1 MGYNWSGSLDNEN
14 SSASVDIVFSN
25 SNRATDGDV
34 YDTTMRI
41 DKSFNYNAG
50 TIRINASGIKV
61 LDINTGK
68 DVQEFSSIGT
78 VSVGGSSKTLEVG
91 GSVSFD
97 INYHMGLNVSIAF
110 NCSLNSSSWEIYA
123 GTITAYWSGV
133 SQDCNYSFKTNSLQF
148 NGASQTILNSYDTT
162 HLLVSGQS
170 ATNAGNYI
178 CTLTVKDQYKAMWCL
193 RNDEGEMTDSI
204 SKNWS
209 IEKVTPEF
217 TIADETI
224 NINREAAAQIK
235 GVFPGYS
242 KYTIRP
248 LGSSVVEVLGY
259 DDRDG
264 APKLRLKGVAAG
276 TCNITVYSTATTN
289 YYSNNYTFSVTVED
303 NRDAQN
309 WYYEN
314 TSVTVGNTAYIY
326 RQYPSGSNKV
336 STKKPSVNGWNS
348 SIISATIYNDG
359 RIAIEGKQIG
369 TSSLTISIDG
379 DDNYKNKSDIITVT
393 VVDKQDQ
400 NWTFSSPQDIELG
413 QTLEVVH
420 TGGTI
425 WGEVNVGVEDV
436 TLLEASYNSITAKL
450 IITANNTISGTTS
463 IRVEAA
469 GNEYFKPHPQDIEIN
484 INKHKQ
490 TWTLNP
496 SEVAIEIGESANIEV
511 EGEMFG
517 SANTY
522 VAPAKIYMDVEP
534 HFGETP
540 PYFTITGKQTI
551 NRGQLTVSS
560 TESTTYED
568 RTQTAYIT
576 VGAKKDQ
583 TWEANI
589 SETTIKISEF
599 VDISV
604 FGSIYGGL
612 YFSTE
617 SSLITITNKTDTGC
631 RVIAGNST
639 GTAKVRLYS
648 PGTTAYNSKEVY
660 ITIHIKDDLI
670 WVECNPHIYKNGKWI
685 EMSPKIYKNG
695 KWLSGI
701 IKKYISKGDIY
712 GK

>member
-50 TIRINASGIKV
+50 TIHINASGIKV

-78 VSVGGSSKTLEVG
+78 VSVGGSSKTLDVG

-97 INYHMGLNVSIAF
+97 INYHMGSSITIAF

-123 GTITAYWSGV
+123 GTITASWSGA
-133 SQDCNYSFKTNSLQF
+133 SNNCSYSFKSNNSF
-148 NGASQTILNSYDTT
+148 YYTGSSQTILNSYEAAY
-162 HLLVSGQS
+162 LIASGQS
-170 ATNAGNYI
+170 ATEVGDYT
-178 CTLTVKDQYKAMWCL
+178 CTLTVKPQYKATHCL
-193 RNDEGEMTDSI
+193 RDTSGKMTDSVSQSWHITKANPKWTI
-204 SKNWS
+204 SPSTMSLEINKTGS
-209 IEKVTPEF
+209 VTIEGEF
-217 TIADETI
+217 TGIKNVSQYSSNGGKLNLLGLYKDTVTYRFSGVSAGTVVVTI
-224 NINREAAAQIK
+224 DAPENNYYYSSNKFFTVIVSENRE
-235 GVFPGYS
+235 
-242 KYTIRP
+242 
-248 LGSSVVEVLGY
+248 
-259 DDRDG
+259 D
-264 APKLRLKGVAAG
+264 
-276 TCNITVYSTATTN
+276 
-289 YYSNNYTFSVTVED
+289 
-303 NRDAQN
+303 QN

-326 RQYPSGSNKV
+326 RQYQSGGNKV
-336 STKKPSVNGWNS
+336 STKTPSCTVGNS
-348 SIISATIYNDG
+348 SVISATVYNDG
-359 RIAIEGKQIG
+359 RIAIKGKQIG
-369 TSSLTISIDG
+369 TSSLTVSIDE
-379 DDNYKNKSDIITVT
+379 DDNYKYKSDTITVT

-400 NWTFSSPQDIELG
+400 NWTFQNIPSEMNVGDSKNALFDGGASSSNFSSIDVRTSPVGIINTSLSTDKKTI
-413 QTLEVVH
+413 TLEALSA
-420 TGGTI
+420 GTC
-425 WGEVNVGVEDV
+425 
-436 TLLEASYNSITAKL
+436 TL
-450 IITANNTISGTTS
+450 
-463 IRVEAA
+463 
-469 GNEYFKPHPQDIEIN
+469 
-484 INKHKQ
+484 
-490 TWTLNP
+490 
-496 SEVAIEIGESANIEV
+496 
-511 EGEMFG
+511 
-517 SANTY
+517 
-522 VAPAKIYMDVEP
+522 
-534 HFGETP
+534 
-540 PYFTITGKQTI
+540 TITVPGD
-551 NRGQLTVSS
+551 SS
-560 TESTTYED
+560 YKEK
-568 RTQTAYIT
+568 TQTAYIT

-612 YFSTE
+612 YFFTE

-648 PGTTAYNSKEVY
+648 PGTTAYNDKEVY